1 MARPAH
7 VDSSGRL
14 QELRSK
20 SQEFTFRGPAQ
31 VSVICK
37 QMLSVIDRIE
47 TLRREEP

>member
-1 MARPAH
+1 MSIPPE
-7 VDSSGRL
+7 RL

-20 SQEFTFRGPAQ
+20 SQEYLRFRGARAQ